1 LQAATEAIRR
11 HNGKGSSMDALT
23 TELPN
28 GATWIRDC
36 LLGSPEMAK
45 ACHRLHQ
52 NSPKGIRH
60 FSSIGKAVPLDQA
73 GSVEIEI
80 SQLEKDEQR
89 DLRLSLLRF

>member
-1 LQAATEAIRR
+1 LQAATGAIRR
-11 HNGKGSSMDALT
+11 HNGKGTAMDALT

-45 ACHRLHQ
+45 ACHRLHE

-60 FSSIGKAVPLDQA
+60 FSSIGKAVPLEQA

-80 SQLEKDEQR
+80 SRLEKDEER